1 MTQQEL
7 IKTAKDCNYFGEIHN
22 TLYATEDGN
31 FYITL
36 SDAKKEAEAK
46 GLKYYTINKDGKDTM
61 PIEFEKEIKK
71 SKNK

>member
-22 TLYATEDGN
+22 TLYAT
-31 FYITL
+31 
-36 SDAKKEAEAK
+36 DAKKEAEAK